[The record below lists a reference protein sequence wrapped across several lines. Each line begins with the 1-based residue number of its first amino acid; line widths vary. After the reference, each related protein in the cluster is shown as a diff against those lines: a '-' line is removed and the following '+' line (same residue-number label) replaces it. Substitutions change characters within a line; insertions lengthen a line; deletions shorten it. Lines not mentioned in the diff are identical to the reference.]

1 MPNYA
6 PTKLATTALF
16 GMGNDASARNSM
28 LGVDQKDYYIS
39 TEGLAWGICIP
50 STKVWEWPKE
60 WKMITDVYPDFKDW
74 VTSGGANNTDWISN
88 HNNDI
93 YVKPYSP
100 L

>member
-39 TEGLAWGICIP
+39 TEGLSMGHLYTTYKSLGMAQRM
-50 STKVWEWPKE
+50 E
-60 WKMITDVYPDFKDW
+60 
-74 VTSGGANNTDWISN
+74 
-88 HNNDI
+88 ND
-93 YVKPYSP
+93 YRCLPRFQRLGHKRWSQ
-100 L
+100 

>member
-39 TEGLAWGICIP
+39 TEGLAWDICIP

-93 YVKPYSP
+93 YVKP
-100 L
+100 